1 MELTSPLTTL
11 GSISTPESFYT
22 ARNSPSNAADE
33 TALSSSPDDDPP
45 KQRSTCRDAV
55 QLPRELRQHCQIHL
69 EEQLCAL

>member
-11 GSISTPESFYT
+11 GSISTPESFFT

-33 TALSSSPDDDPP
+33 TVLSSPVDDPP
-45 KQRSTCRDAV
+45 QQEQAYRDAV

-69 EEQLCAL
+69 EEQLCAP